1 MLSRDGQILQFDNY
15 IEMVNGGWSMVNDP
29 TGLI

>member
-15 IEMVNGGWSMVNDP
+15 IKMVKGGWSKVD
-29 TGLI
+29 GEW